1 MDIYNLL
8 TTMKENYIVEKLSS
22 QTQGRN
28 NEFLLNITRNGKVCL
43 ENVINQNQYSIRC
56 NLGATNWADIPH
68 FNILNSEI
76 TSSAKEGIYVVY
88 LFDMN
93 IDHVYLCQ
101 GQGVTAIE
109 DEFKKRDIIKKELIR
124 RSALIKQRVPEYE
137 DDFSSEIIDLKY
149 TGDRVASYYPPA
161 VAYSKKY
168 DLNNLPNNEVLEHDL
183 LKIISLYEK
192 LIFRGGVDDINSVL
206 ELNDQNENTSAALN
220 IEEKRKYYR
229 HFKIERNS
237 KTSKRVK
244 QIHGYECQGC
254 SFDFEKTYGERGKEY
269 IEAHHLIPLSSLPE
283 GQTVSMDPREDFAVL
298 CSNCHRIVHRK
309 KNHVLTLEELRN
321 IDGVKKIREIH
332 EQSNNQQRILT

>member
-8 TTMKENYIVEKLSS
+8 TTMKENYLEKRLSS
-22 QTQGRN
+22 PRQGRN
-28 NEFLLNITRNGKVCL
+28 NEFVLDIKRNGEPCL
-43 ENVINQNQYSIRC
+43 KNVVNKEQYNVRC
-56 NLGATNWADIPH
+56 NLGPDSWAHIPN

-76 TSSAKEGIYVVY
+76 TNTAQEGVYVVY

-93 IDHVYLCQ
+93 IDNVYLCQ
-101 GQGVTAIE
+101 AQGVTAIKE
-109 DEFKKRDIIKKELIR
+109 EFKKREVIRKELVR
-124 RSALIKQRVPEYE
+124 RSVLIKQRVPEYE
-137 DDFSSEIIDLKY
+137 NDFSSEVIDLKY
-149 TGDRVASYYPPA
+149 SGTGVASYYSPS

-183 LKIISLYEK
+183 LKMITLYEK

-206 ELNDQNENTSAALN
+206 DINDQNENTAVALN

-237 KTSKRVK
+237 KTSKKVK

-309 KNHVLTLEELRN
+309 KDHVLSLEELRN

-332 EQSNNQQRILT
+332 EQSNSQQQILT